1 MIEEYIKRTKW
12 AYGFIV
18 DMCINKSRHTSY
30 QQQIL
35 LQMVFKRATELYKNI
50 LKDCDFLKQ
59 YEGELNTAPRRSI
72 RVKRR

>member
-1 MIEEYIKRTKW
+1 MLEEYKKRTER

-18 DMCINKSRHTSY
+18 DMCINKSMHASY

-50 LKDCDFLKQ
+50 LKDYDFLKQ
-59 YEGELNTAPRRSI
+59 YEDDLNTASRMGL
-72 RVKRR
+72 KF